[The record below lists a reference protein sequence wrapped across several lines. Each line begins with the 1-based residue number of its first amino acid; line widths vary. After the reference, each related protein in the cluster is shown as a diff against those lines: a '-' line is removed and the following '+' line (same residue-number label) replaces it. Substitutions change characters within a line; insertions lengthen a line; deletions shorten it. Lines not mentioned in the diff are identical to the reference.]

1 MTKATK
7 VVIRLLWIVFG
18 VGVVGVVLL
27 FVLISK
33 GAIGYM
39 PPIEDLQNPIDKY
52 ATQLFTEDGVSMGA
66 FALKGNNR
74 IYTTYEELSPELVEA
89 LIATEDK
96 RFMDHSGID
105 VKGLFRVFFKTV
117 ILQQKSAGGGS
128 TISQQL
134 AKQLYSPSAKS
145 FLERAMQKPIEWVI
159 AVNLE
164 RYYSK
169 EEIITLYLNKFDFLY
184 QAVGIDSAAK
194 TYFSKLPHE
203 LNTVEAA
210 TLVGMCKN
218 PSYYNPVRYPER
230 TKGRRDVV
238 LKQMQKNG
246 YLTKEELQTLQAEP
260 LELAFKRQSH
270 RAGIAPYFREY
281 LRKIM
286 MAEKPDKGDY
296 RGWQEED
303 YERDMRQWESNPLYG
318 WCHKN
323 KKPNGKP
330 YNIYTD
336 GLKVYTTINSRM
348 QEYAEEAM
356 LQHLAGDIQ
365 IAFDREKRGRSY
377 APFSSSITESE
388 RESIINRSI
397 RNSDRYRTLKAT
409 GLSEEEILGTF
420 DEPTDMSIFDYAKEG
435 DRYVTVY
442 RDTVMTPRDSILYLK
457 KFLQSGFMAMDSQN
471 GHVRAYVGGVDFSTF
486 QYDMA
491 TQGRR
496 QVGSVMKPYLY
507 AMAMSEG
514 FTPCTTLIHEQPHI
528 RLATGQIWSPKNAGA
543 SRVGEEVTINW
554 GLQNSSNWVTA
565 WLMSQM
571 SPVTFVDLLYSFGV
585 TGNLDPTPAICL
597 GSPDISVEEM
607 VSGFSVFANA
617 GMRAV
622 PLYVTRI
629 EDQYGNVVGEFSP
642 NIKEVLPPDA
652 TYKTLHMLRNVMNG
666 GTGSR
671 VRFKYGVQADMG
683 GKTGTSQNHSDGWFM
698 GFTPRISAGCWV
710 GGDDRSIHF
719 DGIRLG
725 QGANMS
731 LPIVAMFFKKVF
743 ADSELQKR
751 KEELGIDPEAKFVIP
766 EEYADPCKA
775 KDGRSIATFEPLDQQ
790 GIDPLFE

>member
-1 MTKATK
+1 MKRGIWYY
-7 VVIRLLWIVFG
+7 IRCFAIYFG
-18 VGVVGVVLL
+18 AMVVGVASLFLL
-27 FVLISK
+27 IAS

-52 ATQLFTEDGVSMGA
+52 ATQLISEDGVVMGSY
-66 FALKGNNR
+66 ALKGNNR
-74 IYTTYEELSPELVEA
+74 IYTTYDELSPELVEA

-96 RFMDHSGID
+96 RFEDHSGID
-105 VKGLFRVFFKTV
+105 AWGLFRVFFKTV
-117 ILQQKSAGGGS
+117 ILRQKSSGGGS
-128 TISQQL
+128 TLSQQL
-134 AKQLYSPSAKS
+134 AKQLYSPNAKN
-145 FLERAMQKPIEWVI
+145 FMERAMQKPIEWVI
-159 AVNLE
+159 AAKLE

-194 TYFSKLPHE
+194 TYFNKLPSE
-203 LNTVEAA
+203 LTTEESA

-230 TKGRRDVV
+230 AKGRRDVV
-238 LKQMQKNG
+238 LGQMRKAN
-246 YLTKEELQTLQAEP
+246 YITKEEMTELQALP
-260 LELAFKRQSH
+260 LTLVFKRQNH

-281 LRKIM
+281 LRRIM
-286 MAEKPDKGDY
+286 MAEKPDKKDY

-303 YERDMRQWESNPLYG
+303 YKRDVAQWESNPLYG

-323 KKPNGKP
+323 KKSDGSS

-348 QEYAEEAM
+348 QEYAEDVM

-365 IAFDREKRGRSY
+365 IAFDREKKGRSH
-377 APFSSSITESE
+377 APFSSSISAED
-388 RESIINRSI
+388 REKIIHRSI
-397 RNSDRYRTLKAT
+397 KNSDRYRFLKAD
-409 GLSEEEILGTF
+409 GLSEQEILKTF
-420 DEPTDMSIFDYAKEG
+420 DEPTEMTVFDYAKEG
-435 DRYVTVY
+435 GKYVTIY

-457 KFLQSGFMAMDSQN
+457 KFLQSGFMAMDSSTGQ
-471 GHVRAYVGGVDFSTF
+471 VRAYVGGVDFGTF

-491 TQGRR
+491 TKGRR
-496 QVGSVMKPYLY
+496 QVGSVMKPYLF

-514 FTPCTTLIHEQPHI
+514 FTPCTTMVHEPQHI

-543 SRVGEEVTINW
+543 SRVGEVVTINW

-585 TGNLDPTPAICL
+585 TGDLDPTPAICL

-607 VSGFSVFANA
+607 VSGFSTFANA

-622 PLYVTRI
+622 PIYVTRI
-629 EDQYGNVVGEFSP
+629 EDQYGNVVGEFAP
-642 NIKEVLPPDA
+642 DIREVLPPDA
-652 TYKTLHMLRNVMNG
+652 AYKTLHMLRNVMNG

-671 VRFKYGVQADMG
+671 TRFKYGVQADMG
-683 GKTGTSQNHSDGWFM
+683 GKTGTSQNHSDAWFM

-710 GGDDRSIHF
+710 GGEDRSIHF

-731 LPIVAMFFKKVF
+731 LPIVAMFFKRVF
-743 ADSELQKR
+743 NDKELQKR
-751 KEELGIDPEAKFVIP
+751 KAELGIDPEAKFVIP
-766 EEYADPCKA
+766 EEYADPCKS
-775 KDGRSIATFEPLDQQ
+775 KDGRVIATFEPIEE